1 MSGKFEQLLLQ
12 VLSSLK
18 SDIGDYCDLE
28 TVDNDT
34 SLVAQD
40 GSMATIVRFN
50 GAKSLVSE
58 GHFEEVISR
67 LQSSLSPF
75 YKSRGHAIQ
84 VVFRRD
90 LDATETLDEIAS
102 IQRATAARVGLE
114 IEDLINESV
123 EKYANYVYD
132 EECYL
137 VFWSRPALLDPVEQK
152 MSSKATQEFRKQHNW
167 PSTTDAQN
175 LLRPISYLR
184 DRHISFVTK
193 IVSDLNSPLI
203 ECSAEILDVGAA
215 LREVRASVFPE
226 YTPKKWRPAI
236 PGTKIPFRWKN
247 DSNELDASGLLYP
260 DLPGQI
266 MVGQADLGSKKNEK
280 LPDPT
285 TVRLGSRV
293 YAPLIVTIP
302 PREPQYFN
310 YLFNALNHAET
321 REGGRRRAL
330 PYAISFMLES
340 DGLSGLGTLLKSV
353 FADVLGFTSEQNR
366 DISLAM
372 KAIKEQK
379 RDGMPI
385 AKLRITAMTWA
396 THTEEGLNE
405 LALRKSKLWRTLSG
419 WGDLNATEKTGNP
432 MQVVQSCAVGLSPVS
447 VGEPCPAP
455 LDEAISILPL
465 TRPASPFTRGTA
477 IHRSLDGKIL
487 REERFSDEQST
498 WIKVIAGKPGS
509 GKSVLMNNSHIEACL
524 LPGATELPYI
534 GIIDIGISSSGFV
547 DSIRDSLSED
557 RQHLALYKRLQNSS
571 RDAMNPLDTP
581 LGQRAAL
588 PRGREYARNFI
599 TMLVTPAERKGLPYE
614 GMSSFVGRM
623 IDLAYQYRSDHNERG
638 SPATYKAGQNKVID
652 EAVRKIDLA
661 VRPATTFWD
670 VADALFD
677 AGMFYESEVA
687 QRYAV
692 PSLNDLV
699 AVASSETVK
708 AEYGNQNT
716 ETGSRLLGSFINGIR
731 EAVADFPIF
740 AGPTQF
746 DIGSARISA
755 LDLQDVASKGSAAAE
770 KQTALMYMAA
780 RESFMKKLAF
790 SKEDLPFFSERTKPY
805 FAKLVSDLTARD
817 KIMCMDELHRAG
829 GQKGLEEQ
837 LMQDGREA
845 RKWKMEIILAS
856 QLPEDFGS
864 IMKIATAIFLLD
876 RGTQET
882 RRWLRENIGLTD
894 IEEAA
899 LNHSVHGANRHGCT
913 YLARF
918 VTKTQTYSQLFTLTT
933 GPQRLWAL
941 STTAEDRQLR
951 DMLYEHM
958 PRKTARR
965 LLAQR
970 FPGGSCKAEVD
981 KLKSESPD
989 QADRAFIDD
998 EDLAKEVVRRI
1009 GNELISEFRQ
1019 KKAEE
1024 LEDELELA

>member
-12 VLSSLK
+12 VLSALK
-18 SDIGDYCDLE
+18 SDISDYCDLE

-40 GSMATIVRFN
+40 GSMATIVRFH

-58 GHFEEVISR
+58 GHFEEVITR
-67 LQSSLSPF
+67 LQSSLSAF
-75 YKSRGHAIQ
+75 YRTRGHAIQ

-90 LDATETLDEIAS
+90 LDATESLEEIAS
-102 IQRATAARVGLE
+102 IQRATAARVGLA
-114 IEDLINESV
+114 IDDLINESV
-123 EKYANYVYD
+123 AKYANYVYD

-152 MSSKATQEFRKQHNW
+152 MSSKATREFRKQHNW
-167 PSTTDAQN
+167 PSTSEAQN

-184 DRHISFVTK
+184 DRHVSFVSK

-203 ECSAEILDVGAA
+203 ECSAEILNVGEA
-215 LREVRASVFPE
+215 LREVRASVFPD
-226 YTPKKWRPAI
+226 YTSKKWRAAI

-247 DSNELDASGLLYP
+247 DSNELDASSLMYP

-266 MVGQADLGSKKNEK
+266 MVGQAELGSKKNDK

-340 DGLSGLGTLLKSV
+340 DGLSGLGTLLQSV

-396 THTEEGLNE
+396 SHTEQGLSE
-405 LALRKSKLWRTLSG
+405 LTLRKSKLWRTLSG

-432 MQVVQSCAVGLSPVS
+432 MQVVQSCSVGLSPVS
-447 VGEPCPAP
+447 IGEPCPAP
-455 LDEAISILPL
+455 LDEAISMLPL

-487 REERFSDEQST
+487 REERFSDEQTT
-498 WIKVIAGKPGS
+498 WIKLIAGKPGS

-524 LPGATELPYI
+524 LPGATELPYV

-547 DSIRDSLSED
+547 DCIRDALTED
-557 RQHLALYKRLQNSS
+557 RQHLALYKRLQNSG

-581 LGQRAAL
+581 LGQRTAL

-623 IDLAYQYRSDHNERG
+623 IDLAYQYRSDGNERG
-638 SPATYKAGQNKVID
+638 SPATYKAGQNKAVD
-652 EAVRKIDLA
+652 AAVRKIEIT
-661 VRPATTFWD
+661 VRPATTYWEIS
-670 VADALFD
+670 DALFD
-677 AGMFYESEVA
+677 AGLFYESEVA

-708 AEYGNQNT
+708 AEYGSQNT

-755 LDLQDVASKGSAAAE
+755 LDLQDVVSKGSAAAE

-805 FAKLVSDLTARD
+805 FTKLVSDLIARD

-882 RRWLRENIGLTD
+882 RRWLRDNIGLTD

-918 VTKTQTYSQLFTLTT
+918 VTKKQTYSQLFTLTT
-933 GPQRLWAL
+933 GPLRLWSL
-941 STTAEDRQLR
+941 STTPEDRQLR
-951 DMLYEHM
+951 DMLYDEM

-965 LLAQR
+965 LLSER
-970 FPGGSCKAEVD
+970 FPGGSCKEEVD
-981 KLKSESPD
+981 KLKSESTPD
-989 QADRAFIDD
+989 TDRAFIDD
-998 EDLAKEVVRRI
+998 EDLAKEMVRRI
-1009 GNELISEFRQ
+1009 GNELIRDFRHS
-1019 KKAEE
+1019 KNIE
-1024 LEDELELA
+1024 LEDELQHT